1 MELNKKD
8 FLRVYRDFMGV
19 EGRRIDAK
27 YLVRLKD
34 DIRRFTTEHDVSLD
48 ALTKSMRTVMIAH
61 REISLGHH
69 SIEAILLYTLIYKTE
84 TPISYVKERYGDT
97 TAELVEGLM
106 KVYDLYYRQQ
116 LTVNSQQSTVNGQ
129 QSGSSVV
136 RSDNFR
142 KLLISLAQDVRVIMI
157 MIVERLDTMR
167 HLQEYDEDEQQE
179 IAREVSYLYAPLAH
193 RMGLYGIK
201 TELEDLSLK
210 YTSREVYKEIA
221 TKLNETKRSRDAY
234 IKKFIEPVKARLEA
248 EGLKFSIK
256 GRTKSIHSI
265 WNKIRK
271 QQVPFE
277 KVYDLF
283 AIRIIIDCPVER
295 EKAACWQAFSV
306 VTDMYTANT
315 KRLRDWISVPKSN
328 GYESLHVTVMG
339 PEGKWVEV
347 QIRTERMDE
356 VAEKGVAAHWK
367 YKGGKSDS
375 AQMDEW
381 LKNLR
386 DLLEQGGGE
395 DEDGAEVMNEFKMQ
409 LYDDDVF
416 VFTPKGDLHQLHRGA
431 TVLDFAFGIHTKIGS
446 QCMGAI
452 VNGKHVSFKYELQN
466 GDQVEV
472 ITSPTQTP
480 RADWL
485 NWAKT
490 SKARSRIKQALKEAE
505 HKEAEDGRETL
516 LRRLKNWKL
525 EFDDSLIGRAYRK
538 LGYKTF
544 SDFYVAINQ
553 EKVNLLQLRDWLVDG
568 FEAQEQQQ
576 MTPRSAEGF
585 EQETELQRI
594 TAKDDALVIDRNL
607 KNVDYTL
614 ARCCNPI
621 YGDEIFGFVS
631 VNGGIKIHKKD
642 CPNAPQ
648 LISRFGYRIV
658 NARWAG
664 GSTGG
669 EYTTTI
675 RIIGRDDIGIVTNI
689 TSVISKEQGINMRSI
704 SVDSNAGLFEGSIT
718 LVVHQASQLEALFKK
733 LRTIKGVKQI
743 FRV

>member
-1 MELNKKD
+1 MMEKRE
-8 FLRVYRDFMGV
+8 FLQVYRDFMSV
-19 EGRRIDAK
+19 EGRKIDPK
-27 YLVRLKD
+27 YMTRLKN
-34 DIRRFTTEHDVSLD
+34 DIRRFTAEHDVTLE
-48 ALTKSMRTVMIAH
+48 ALAKSMRTAMIAH

-69 SIEAILLYTLIYKTE
+69 SIEAILLYTLIYKTG
-84 TPISYVKERYGDT
+84 TPISYVAENYGDT
-97 TAELVEGLM
+97 TAMLVEGLT
-106 KVYDLYYRQQ
+106 KVYDLYNRR
-116 LTVNSQQSTVNGQ
+116 VAVESE
-129 QSGSSVV
+129 
-136 RSDNFR
+136 NFR
-142 KLLISLAQDVRVIMI
+142 KLLISFAQDVRVIMI

-167 HLQEYDEDEQQE
+167 NLQHYSEPEQQE

-210 YTSREVYKEIA
+210 FTSREIYKEIA

-295 EKAACWQAFSV
+295 EKSACWQAFSV

-386 DLLEQGGGE
+386 DMLEQGGGE

-472 ITSPTQTP
+472 LTSPTQTP

-485 NWAKT
+485 NWTKT

-505 HKEAEDGRETL
+505 HREAENGRETL

-525 EFDDSLIGRAYRK
+525 EFDDSLIGRAYKK
-538 LGYKTF
+538 LGYKTL

-553 EKVNLLQLRDWLVDG
+553 EKVNLLQLRDWLTEG
-568 FEAQEQQQ
+568 FEAQEQQP
-576 MTPRSAEGF
+576 MTPRSADGF

-631 VNGGIKIHKKD
+631 VSGGIKIHKKD

-704 SVDSNAGLFEGSIT
+704 SVDSNAGLFEGTIT
-718 LVVHQASQLEALFKK
+718 LVVRQASQLEALFKK
-733 LRTIKGVKQI
+733 LHTIKGVKQI

>member
-1 MELNKKD
+1 MDRKE
-8 FLRVYRDFMGV
+8 FLRVYRDFMSV
-19 EGRRIDAK
+19 EGRRIDPK
-27 YLVRLKD
+27 YMTRLKN
-34 DIRRFTTEHDVSLD
+34 DIRRFTAEHDVSLE
-48 ALTKSMRTVMIAH
+48 ALAKSMRTAMIAH

-69 SIEAILLYTLIYKTE
+69 SIEAILLYTLIYKTG
-84 TPISYVKERYGDT
+84 TPISYVAENYGET
-97 TAELVEGLM
+97 TAMLVEGLT
-106 KVYDLYYRQQ
+106 KVYDLYNRR
-116 LTVNSQQSTVNGQ
+116 VAVESE
-129 QSGSSVV
+129 
-136 RSDNFR
+136 NFR
-142 KLLISLAQDVRVIMI
+142 KLLISFAQDVRVIMI

-167 HLQEYDEDEQQE
+167 NLQHYSEPEQQE
-179 IAREVSYLYAPLAH
+179 IAREVSFLYAPLAH

-210 YTSREVYKEIA
+210 FTSREIYKEIA

-295 EKAACWQAFSV
+295 EKSACWQAFSV

-386 DLLEQGGGE
+386 DMLEQGGGE
-395 DEDGAEVMNEFKMQ
+395 EEDGADVMNEFKMQ

-472 ITSPTQTP
+472 LTSPTQTP

-485 NWAKT
+485 NWTKT

-505 HKEAEDGRETL
+505 HKEAENGRETL

-525 EFDDSLIGRAYRK
+525 EFDDSLIGKASRK
-538 LGYKTF
+538 LGYKTL

-553 EKVNLLQLRDWLVDG
+553 EKVNLLQLRDWMTEG
-568 FEAQEQQQ
+568 FEQQELPAQ
-576 MTPRSAEGF
+576 PRTADGY

-631 VNGGIKIHKKD
+631 VSGGIKIHKKD

-704 SVDSNAGLFEGSIT
+704 SVDSNAGLFEGTIT
-718 LVVHQASQLEALFKK
+718 LVVRQASQLEALFKK
-733 LRTIKGVKQI
+733 LHTIKGVKQI

>member
-1 MELNKKD
+1 MMEKRE
-8 FLRVYRDFMGV
+8 FLQVYRDFMSV
-19 EGRRIDAK
+19 EGRRIDPK
-27 YLVRLKD
+27 YMTRLKN
-34 DIRRFTTEHDVSLD
+34 DIRRFTTEHDVSLE
-48 ALTKSMRTVMIAH
+48 ALAKSMRTAMIAH

-84 TPISYVKERYGDT
+84 TPISYVEERYGET
-97 TAELVEGLM
+97 TAELVEGLT
-106 KVYDLYYRQQ
+106 KVYDLYSRK
-116 LTVNSQQSTVNGQ
+116 VAVESE
-129 QSGSSVV
+129 
-136 RSDNFR
+136 NFR
-142 KLLISLAQDVRVIMI
+142 KLLISFARDVRVIMI

-167 HLQEYDEDEQQE
+167 NLQYYSEPEQQE

-210 YTSREVYKEIA
+210 FTSREIYKEIA

-295 EKAACWQAFSV
+295 EKSACWQAFSV

-386 DLLEQGGGE
+386 DMLEQGGGE
-395 DEDGAEVMNEFKMQ
+395 SEDGAEVMNEFKMQ

-472 ITSPTQTP
+472 LTSPTQTP

-485 NWAKT
+485 NWTKT

-505 HKEAEDGRETL
+505 HREAENGRETL

-525 EFDDSLIGRAYRK
+525 EFDDSLIGRAYKK
-538 LGYKTF
+538 LGYKTL

-553 EKVNLLQLRDWLVDG
+553 EKVNLLQLRDWMTEG
-568 FEAQEQQQ
+568 FEAQEQ
-576 MTPRSAEGF
+576 TPTQPRTADGY

-631 VNGGIKIHKKD
+631 VSGGIKIHKKD

-704 SVDSNAGLFEGSIT
+704 SVDSNAGLFEGTIT
-718 LVVHQASQLEALFKK
+718 LVVRQASQLEALFKK
-733 LRTIKGVKQI
+733 LHTIKGVKQI

>member
-1 MELNKKD
+1 MNSELNKKD
-8 FLRVYRDFMGV
+8 FLRVYRDFMSV
-19 EGRRIDAK
+19 EGRKIDAK
-27 YLVRLKD
+27 YLSRLKD
-34 DIRRFTTEHDVSLD
+34 DIRRFTSEYDVTLD
-48 ALTKSMRTVMIAH
+48 ALAKSMRTAMIAH

-69 SIEAILLYTLIYKTE
+69 SIEAILLYTLIYKTG
-84 TPISYVKERYGDT
+84 TPIAYVEERYGET
-97 TAELVEGLM
+97 TAELVEGMM
-106 KVYDLYYRQQ
+106 KVYDLYSRK
-116 LTVNSQQSTVNGQ
+116 VAVESE
-129 QSGSSVV
+129 
-136 RSDNFR
+136 NFR
-142 KLLISLAQDVRVIMI
+142 KLLISFARDVRVIMI

-167 HLQEYDEDEQQE
+167 NLDSYSESDQQE

-210 YTSREVYKEIA
+210 FTSREVYKDIA
-221 TKLNETKRSRDAY
+221 HKLNETKRSRDAY

-283 AIRIIIDCPVER
+283 AIRIIIDCPLER

-386 DLLEQGGGE
+386 DLLEQGGAD

-431 TVLDFAFGIHTKIGS
+431 TILDFAFGIHSRIGS

-505 HKEAEDGRETL
+505 HKEAENGRETL

-525 EFDDSLIGRAYRK
+525 DFDDSLVNKAARK
-538 LGYKTF
+538 LGYKTLM
-544 SDFYVAINQ
+544 DFFVAINQ
-553 EKVNLLQLRDWLVDG
+553 EKVNLLQLRDWFVDG
-568 FEAQEQQQ
+568 FDEQEQPT
-576 MTPRSAEGF
+576 TPRSADGY

-664 GSTGG
+664 GSTGT

-704 SVDSNAGLFEGSIT
+704 SVDSNAGLFEGTIT
-718 LVVHQASQLEALFKK
+718 LVVRQASQLETLFKK

>member
-1 MELNKKD
+1 MDKKE
-8 FLRVYRDFMGV
+8 FLRVYRNFMNV
-19 EGRRIDAK
+19 EGRKIDPK
-27 YLVRLKD
+27 YMERLKD
-34 DIRRFTTEHDVSLD
+34 DIRRFTAEHDVSLD
-48 ALTKSMRTVMIAH
+48 ALAKSMRTAMIAH

-84 TPISYVKERYGDT
+84 TPIAYVEERYGET
-97 TAELVEGLM
+97 TAELVEGMM

-116 LTVNSQQSTVNGQ
+116 SSTSTQ
-129 QSGSSVV
+129 QSGSGVV
-136 RSDNFR
+136 QSDNFR
-142 KLLISLAQDVRVIMI
+142 KLLISLARDVRVIMI

-167 HLQEYDEDEQQE
+167 NLQYYGELEQQE
-179 IAREVSYLYAPLAH
+179 IACEVSYLYAPLAH

-210 YTSREVYKEIA
+210 FTSREVYKEIA

-283 AIRIIIDCPVER
+283 AIRVIIDCPVER

-386 DLLEQGGGE
+386 DMLEQGGGE
-395 DEDGAEVMNEFKMQ
+395 DEDGTEVMNEFKMQ

-472 ITSPTQTP
+472 ITSPTQSP

-505 HKEAEDGRETL
+505 HKEAENGRETL

-525 EFDDSLIGRAYRK
+525 EFDDALIGRAYRK

-553 EKVNLLQLRDWLVDG
+553 DKVNLLQLRDWLVDG
-568 FEAQEQQQ
+568 FDTQEQST
-576 MTPRSAEGF
+576 TPRSAEGF

-704 SVDSNAGLFEGSIT
+704 SVDSNAGLFEGTIT

>member
-1 MELNKKD
+1 MEKRD
-8 FLRVYRDFMGV
+8 FLRVYRDFMDV
-19 EGRRIDAK
+19 EGRKIDAK
-27 YLVRLKD
+27 YLKRLKE
-34 DIRRFTTEHDVSLD
+34 DIRRFTTEYDVTLD
-48 ALTKSMRTVMIAH
+48 ALAKSMRTAMIAH

-69 SIEAILLYTLIYKTE
+69 SIEAILLYTLIYKTG
-84 TPISYVKERYGDT
+84 TPLSYVEERYGET

-106 KVYDLYYRQQ
+106 RVYDLYYRQQ
-116 LTVNSQQSTVNGQ
+116 STVNSQQSG
-129 QSGSSVV
+129 GSVV

-167 HLQEYDEDEQQE
+167 NLEGYVESEQQE

-210 YTSREVYKEIA
+210 YTSREVYKDIA
-221 TKLNETKRSRDAY
+221 HKLNETKRSRDAY

-386 DLLEQGGGE
+386 DLLEQGTG
-395 DEDGAEVMNEFKMQ
+395 DEDGADVMNEFKMQ

-416 VFTPKGDLHQLHRGA
+416 VFTPKGDLHQFHRGA
-431 TVLDFAFGIHTKIGS
+431 TVLDFAFGIHSKIGS

-472 ITSPTQTP
+472 LTSPTQTP

-485 NWAKT
+485 NWTKT

-505 HKEAEDGRETL
+505 HKEAENGRETL

-538 LGYKTF
+538 LGYKTL
-544 SDFYVAINQ
+544 SDFYVAI
-553 EKVNLLQLRDWLVDG
+553 
-568 FEAQEQQQ
+568 
-576 MTPRSAEGF
+576 
-585 EQETELQRI
+585 
-594 TAKDDALVIDRNL
+594 
-607 KNVDYTL
+607 
-614 ARCCNPI
+614 
-621 YGDEIFGFVS
+621 
-631 VNGGIKIHKKD
+631 
-642 CPNAPQ
+642 
-648 LISRFGYRIV
+648 SRPER
-658 NARWAG
+658 
-664 GSTGG
+664 
-669 EYTTTI
+669 
-675 RIIGRDDIGIVTNI
+675 
-689 TSVISKEQGINMRSI
+689 
-704 SVDSNAGLFEGSIT
+704 
-718 LVVHQASQLEALFKK
+718 
-733 LRTIKGVKQI
+733 
-743 FRV
+743 